1 MTELIKR
8 SKDRF
13 YRGKN
18 VADLKDVDIR
28 EFAKLTKARA
38 RRALLRN
45 YDVVEAFVKR
55 WEKYN
60 EKKKLIRTHKR
71 AIVIVPKMVGWTI
84 GVYNGKEFVKVVV
97 NEEMLGHR
105 LGEFAMTRKIAK
117 HTSIG
122 AKKAAPKKNE

>member
-1 MTELIKR
+1 MAELIKR

-13 YRGKN
+13 YRGKK

-45 YDVVEAFVKR
+45 YDIVEALVKR
-55 WEKYN
+55 WERYN
-60 EKKKLIRTHKR
+60 VKKKPIRTHNR
-71 AIVIVPKMVGWTI
+71 EIVIVPKMIGWTI
-84 GVYNGKEFVKVVV
+84 GVYNGKEFLKVVIS
-97 NEEMLGHR
+97 EEMLGHR
-105 LGEFAMTRKIAK
+105 LGEFAMTRKVAK

-122 AKKAAPKKNE
+122 AKKAPKENG